1 MANIQTAKGVR
12 DIYPEDGI
20 ILERALSVLRKNF
33 AVYGF
38 NPLDTP
44 ILEMFETLSSKYTGG
59 AEILKETFKLTD
71 QGKRDLGLRYD
82 LTVPFARF
90 VATNPVL
97 KMPFKRYQIGRVF
110 RDGPISPNR
119 LREFT
124 QCDCDVVG
132 TKSIAA
138 DAECVELFLR
148 CFEELGLPVV
158 VRVNNRKILDAVM
171 DTLKIKLELR
181 ERVILAV
188 DKLDK
193 KSVADVQKEIADL
206 GISSV
211 VVLKLFSVLNATGG
225 NSAVLAIVEKLIG
238 TENEG
243 VRELR
248 ELLELCSA
256 NNDAGDVLFVPSL
269 ARGLAYYTGSIF
281 EVYVKDGSIKSS
293 IGSGG
298 RYDKMIGMLM
308 GSSQEY
314 PAVGCSFGLDVI
326 LNALKAKEK
335 NVVRSVVQVYVVPI
349 GLRLTQ
355 VWPIVLLL
363 RSKGICTDVSFAG
376 KGVSKGL
383 DFASKLGIPYV
394 VIVGDA
400 ELAAKKVMLKDMIN
414 GGEQLLS
421 ISDVVKRV
429 EK

>member
-1 MANIQTAKGVR
+1 MQIQTAKGVR

-20 ILERALSVLRKNF
+20 ILEKALSVLRRNF
-33 AVYGF
+33 ALYGF

-148 CFEELGLPVV
+148 CFTELGLPVV
-158 VRVNNRKILDAVM
+158 VRVNNRKILDSVM
-171 DTLKIKLELR
+171 DTLKIKSESR
-181 ERVILAV
+181 DKVILAI
-188 DKLDK
+188 DKLEK
-193 KSVADVQKEIADL
+193 KPLVEVQKEIEEL
-206 GISSV
+206 GISSA
-211 VVLKLFSVLNATGG
+211 VVLKLFEVLNATGG
-225 NSAVLAIVEKLIG
+225 NAKVLAVVEKLIG
-238 TENEG
+238 NENEG
-243 VRELR
+243 VKELR
-248 ELLELCSA
+248 ELLELCNSE
-256 NNDAGDVLFVPSL
+256 DVVFVPSL

-281 EVYVKDGSIKSS
+281 EVYVRDGSIKSS

-298 RYDKMIGMLM
+298 RYDKMIGQLM
-308 GSSQEY
+308 GSLQEY
-314 PAVGCSFGLDVI
+314 PSVGCSFGLDVI
-326 LNALKAKEK
+326 LNALKAKER
-335 NVVRSVVQVYVVPI
+335 NVARSVVQVYVVPI
-349 GLRLTQ
+349 GLKLTQ
-355 VWPIVLLL
+355 VWPIVSSL
-363 RSKGICTDVSFAG
+363 RAKGICTDVSFAG

-394 VIVGDA
+394 AIVGDA
-400 ELAAKKVMLKDMIN
+400 ELAAKKVMLKDMN
-414 GGEQLLS
+414 AGTEQLLLLA
-421 ISDVVKRV
+421 DVVKRV
-429 EK
+429 KK

>member
-1 MANIQTAKGVR
+1 MSDIQTAKGVR

-33 AVYGF
+33 VLYGF

-59 AEILKETFKLTD
+59 AEILKETFRLTD

-148 CFEELGLPVV
+148 CFSELGLPVV

-171 DTLKIKLELR
+171 DALKIKLDMR

-193 KSVADVQKEIADL
+193 KLVADVQKEIVEL
-206 GISSV
+206 GISSAV
-211 VVLKLFSVLNATGG
+211 VEKLFEVLNATGG
-225 NSAVLAIVEKLIG
+225 NAKVLAVVEKLIG
-238 TENEG
+238 NENEG
-243 VRELR
+243 VKELR
-248 ELLELCSA
+248 ELLELCNSE
-256 NNDAGDVLFVPSL
+256 DVVFVPSL

-335 NVVRSVVQVYVVPI
+335 NVARSVVQVYIVPI

-355 VWPIVLLL
+355 VWWVVQGL
-363 RSKGICTDVSFAG
+363 RAKGISTDVSFAG

-394 VIVGDA
+394 AIIGDK
-400 ELAAKKVMLKDMIN
+400 ELAVKKVMLKDMN
-414 GGEQLLS
+414 KGGEQLLS
-421 ISDVVKRV
+421 LADVVKKVR
-429 EK
+429 

>member
-1 MANIQTAKGVR
+1 MNIQTAKGVR

-20 ILERALSVLRKNF
+20 ILERALAVLRKNF
-33 AVYGF
+33 ALFGF

-110 RDGPISPNR
+110 RDGPITTNR

-148 CFEELGLPVV
+148 CFAELGLPVV
-158 VRVNNRKILDAVM
+158 VRVNNRKILDSVM

-193 KSVADVQKEIADL
+193 KSVIDVQKEIAEL
-206 GISSV
+206 GISTV
-211 VVLKLFSVLNATGG
+211 AIGKLFEVLNATGG
-225 NSAVLAIVEKLIG
+225 NSAVLAVVEKLIG

-243 VRELR
+243 VLELR
-248 ELLELCSA
+248 ELLELCNST
-256 NNDAGDVLFVPSL
+256 DVIFVPSL

-298 RYDKMIGMLM
+298 RYDKMISQLM
-308 GSSQEY
+308 GSPQEY

-326 LNALKAKEK
+326 LNALKAKQGEK
-335 NVVRSVVQVYVVPI
+335 SICKSVVQVYVVPI

-355 VWPIVLLL
+355 VWGVVREL
-363 RSKGICTDVSFAG
+363 RGKGISTDVSFAG

-394 VIVGDA
+394 AIIGDV
-400 ELAAKKVMLKDMIN
+400 ELAKKKVMLKDMIS

-421 ISDVVKRV
+421 IAEVVKKVRGV
-429 EK
+429 GK

>member
-1 MANIQTAKGVR
+1 MNIQTAKGVR

-33 AVYGF
+33 ALYGF

-59 AEILKETFKLTD
+59 AEILKETFQLTD

-90 VATNPVL
+90 VATNPTL

-110 RDGPISPNR
+110 RDGPISANR

-148 CFEELGLPVV
+148 CFADLELPVV
-158 VRVNNRKILDAVM
+158 VRVNNRKILDAIM
-171 DTLKIKLELR
+171 DALKIKTELR
-181 ERVILAV
+181 ERVILAI
-188 DKLDK
+188 DKLEK
-193 KSVADVQKEIADL
+193 KPLSEVQKEIEEL

-211 VVLKLFSVLNATGG
+211 VISKLLEVLNATGG
-225 NSAVLAIVEKLIG
+225 NAKILSVVEKLVG
-238 TENEG
+238 VESEG

-248 ELLELCSA
+248 ELLELCNS
-256 NNDAGDVLFVPSL
+256 DDVVFVPSL

-298 RYDKMIGMLM
+298 RYDKMIGQLM

-335 NVVRSVVQVYVVPI
+335 NVAKSVVQVYVVPI

-355 VWPIVLLL
+355 VWGIVMAL
-363 RSKGICTDVSFAG
+363 REKGIATDVSFAG

-394 VIVGDA
+394 AIIGDK
-400 ELAAKKVMLKDMIN
+400 ELAEKKVMLKDMVK

-421 ISDVVKRV
+421 FADVVK
-429 EK
+429 KIKGAGK